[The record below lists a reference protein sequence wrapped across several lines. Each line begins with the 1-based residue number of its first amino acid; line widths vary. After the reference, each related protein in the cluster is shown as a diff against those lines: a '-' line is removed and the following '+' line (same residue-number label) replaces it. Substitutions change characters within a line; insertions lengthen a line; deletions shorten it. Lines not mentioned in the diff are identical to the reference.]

1 MTTPHHDP
9 ISPRLPDAPSKSH
22 SGSKSLVDRM
32 FPSPAV
38 RSLAPTFN
46 LPNIARYVGVVELCF
61 FCLTLKSGIIGKKIQ
76 SIDPSFSPPP
86 HFQGQPARR
95 PLRFA
100 QNGHWAMA
108 EMRARAASPE
118 ALEPAPDRK
127 RPRPVATPEVL
138 RDTAMTCASS
148 SSWLQAVPLRPLHE
162 RGFAEAAAPERAA
175 GRAAS
180 ADAPRRLRFGLR

>member
-1 MTTPHHDP
+1 MEGSPPTPGP
-9 ISPRLPDAPSKSH
+9 I
-22 SGSKSLVDRM
+22 
-32 FPSPAV
+32 
-38 RSLAPTFN
+38 N
-46 LPNIARYVGVVELCF
+46 LKRTSSAGMCVGLGGRYVS
-61 FCLTLKSGIIGKKIQ
+61 LKK
-76 SIDPSFSPPP
+76 
-86 HFQGQPARR
+86 
-95 PLRFA
+95 
-100 QNGHWAMA
+100 GHRAMA

-162 RGFAEAAAPERAA
+162 RGLAEAAAPERAA

-180 ADAPRRLRFGLR
+180 ADAPAACALAFADFWQRALRTPTV

>member
-1 MTTPHHDP
+1 MWVGGGSFCFFRLVEKGGIVENKIHSIGPRFSLPP
-9 ISPRLPDAPSKSH
+9 ISRANQL
-22 SGSKSLVDRM
+22 GG
-32 FPSPAV
+32 
-38 RSLAPTFN
+38 
-46 LPNIARYVGVVELCF
+46 RYVS
-61 FCLTLKSGIIGKKIQ
+61 LKK
-76 SIDPSFSPPP
+76 
-86 HFQGQPARR
+86 
-95 PLRFA
+95 
-100 QNGHWAMA
+100 GHRAMA

-162 RGFAEAAAPERAA
+162 RGLAEAAAPERAA
-175 GRAAS
+175 VRAAS